1 MKQIILISILFVLC
15 VACIESSD
23 ENVSNIQS
31 NKYTGIEVVDSI
43 MFDYL
48 GEAELW
54 DVSPDGN
61 KLLLRDWQRK
71 EFLIVNTEGDL
82 VNSFVKDGDVIDNPG
97 FLLMAASFHDENT
110 ILAGS
115 VKGIF
120 YFDLEGQ
127 MLNKIT
133 YTDVPEVNI
142 FYSSAGFH
150 FQNIELNG
158 KNYLLGPSLT
168 PNEFTK
174 MEQDYYKTR
183 KSISMI
189 DLDSGNIKGMINLDS
204 DSRFFDGK
212 VYEMSHVYTYFKV
225 VDDKL
230 WVVHAGDPRL
240 LVYELEKP
248 FKKVMDIPLNL
259 LGLDY
264 PEGVPPQAAEPRSIT
279 MDSSIGGIKGIQI
292 VGDKVALL
300 YYQGMKQ
307 EIKDEIEP
315 LWATDQDKA
324 SELWENAAKKIDYRI
339 QIYNKNGEFEGD
351 FLFPKA
357 FRSYVFIGTE
367 DGALWL
373 SKAANE
379 EEEEDFVT
387 FYKAKLVKD

>member
-1 MKQIILISILFVLC
+1 MKQFILISFLSVFVL
-15 VACIESSD
+15 ACGETAKESETTIESS
-23 ENVSNIQS
+23 N
-31 NKYTGIEVVDSI
+31 YTGIEIVDSI
-43 MFDYL
+43 MYDYL

-71 EFLIVNTEGDL
+71 EFLIINTEGEL
-82 VNSFVKDGDVIDNPG
+82 INSFIKDGDVMDNPG
-97 FLLMAASFHDENT
+97 FLLMAASFHDNET

-120 YFDLEGQ
+120 FFSLPGE
-127 MLNKIT
+127 LIRKVNF
-133 YTDVPEVNI
+133 TDIPEVNI
-142 FYSSAGFH
+142 FYTSAGFH
-150 FQNIELNG
+150 FQNVELNG
-158 KNYLLGPSLT
+158 NNYLLGPAIT

-189 DLDSGNIKGMINLDS
+189 DLDSGKIEGIINLEP

-212 VYEMSHVYTYFKV
+212 VYEMSHVYTYFKM

-240 LVYELEKP
+240 LVYEMKEP
-248 FKKVMDIPLNL
+248 FDKVMDIPLNL
-259 LGLDY
+259 IGLNY
-264 PEGVPPQAAEPRSIT
+264 PEGVPPQAAEPRSIS
-279 MDSSIGGIKGIQI
+279 MDSSIGGVKGIQI

-307 EIKDEIEP
+307 EVKDEIEP
-315 LWATDQDKA
+315 LWSTDQEKA
-324 SELWENAAKKIDYRI
+324 SELWQIAAEKVEYRV
-339 QIYNKNGEFEGD
+339 QVFDKEGNFEGD
-351 FLFPKA
+351 FVLPKT
-357 FRSYVFIGTE
+357 FRPYVFIGTE
-367 DGALWL
+367 DGSLWL

>member
-1 MKQIILISILFVLC
+1 MKQIILISLLSILVL
-15 VACIESSD
+15 ACGESTN
-23 ENVSNIQS
+23 ENTIDLQASNYS
-31 NKYTGIEVVDSI
+31 GIEIVDSV

-48 GEAELW
+48 GAAELW

-71 EFLIVNTEGDL
+71 EFLIINSEGEL
-82 VNSFVKDGDVIDNPG
+82 INSFIKDGDVMDNPG
-97 FLLMAASFHDENT
+97 FLLMAASFHDNET

-120 YFDLEGQ
+120 YFGLDGEL
-127 MLNKIT
+127 LRKVNFS
-133 YTDVPEVNI
+133 DVPEVNI
-142 FYSSAGFH
+142 FYTSAGFH
-150 FQNIELNG
+150 FQNVSLKGND
-158 KNYLLGPSLT
+158 YLLGPAIT
-168 PNEFTK
+168 HNDFTK

-189 DLDSGNIKGMINLDS
+189 NLDSGNFEGIINLEP

-225 VDDKL
+225 IEDKL

-240 LVYELEKP
+240 LVYELNES
-248 FKKVMDIPLNL
+248 FTKVMDIPLNL
-259 LGLDY
+259 NGLDY
-264 PEGVPPQAAEPRSIT
+264 PQGIPPQAAEPRSIS
-279 MDSSIGGIKGIQI
+279 MDSSIGGVKGIQI

-307 EIKDEIEP
+307 EVKDEIEP
-315 LWATDQDKA
+315 LWSTDQDKA
-324 SELWENAAKKIDYRI
+324 SELWQIAAEKVDYRV
-339 QIYNKNGEFEGD
+339 QIFDMEGNFEGD
-351 FLFPKA
+351 FVLPKS
-357 FRSYVFIGTE
+357 FKPYVFIGSE
-367 DGALWL
+367 DGSLWL

-379 EEEEDFVT
+379 EVEEDFVT